1 MRTLALISGLSVAIA
16 VGVVATGAAAQS
28 PADREPAEKTP
39 DVVETSFV
47 TADGA
52 RDLQQSIIIDAPVSV
67 LWKAFTDSAEFVRWG
82 APVASIDMKVGGRLE
97 ASYDASH
104 PLGDP
109 DNIVHRIITFIPER
123 LIVFQN
129 VQAPRMLPHAE
140 AYQRTVVVMQYEP
153 LGPARTRVTETVTGW
168 GADPASNQ
176 LYAFFRVG
184 NASVLEKMKHVY
196 EAK

>member
-1 MRTLALISGLSVAIA
+1 MRTRRLIAGACASIA
-16 VGVVATGAAAQS
+16 VAAGAAAQT
-28 PADREPAEKTP
+28 PADGEPAEKTP
-39 DVVETSFV
+39 DVAETSFV

-52 RDLQQSIIIDAPVSV
+52 RDLQQSIVIDAPVSV

-82 APVASIDMKVGGRLE
+82 APVARIDMKVGGRLE

-129 VQAPRMLPHAE
+129 IQAPRMLPHAE
-140 AYQRTVVVMQYEP
+140 AFQRTVIVLQYEP
-153 LGPARTRVTETVTGW
+153 LGPTRTRVTETVTGW

-176 LYAFFRVG
+176 LYAFFRAG
-184 NASVLEKMKHVY
+184 NASLLEKMKQVY
-196 EAK
+196 GTK

>member
-1 MRTLALISGLSVAIA
+1 M
-16 VGVVATGAAAQS
+16 
-28 PADREPAEKTP
+28 
-39 DVVETSFV
+39 
-47 TADGA
+47 
-52 RDLQQSIIIDAPVSV
+52 SV

-129 VQAPRMLPHAE
+129 IQAPHMLPHAE
-140 AYQRTVVVMQYEP
+140 AFQRTVIVLQYEP

-176 LYAFFRVG
+176 LYAFFRAG

-196 EAK
+196 EAEVVSRPARLPDDSAAGQRRRRAPRGSETPRLRQPPRRARGRWDVAPTRPAPRR

>member
-1 MRTLALISGLSVAIA
+1 MRTRQLIIGTCASIA
-16 VGVVATGAAAQS
+16 VGVVAAGASAQP
-28 PADREPAEKTP
+28 PADKTP
-39 DVVETSFV
+39 DIVESSFV

-52 RDLQQSIIIDAPVSV
+52 RDLQQSIVIDAPVSV
-67 LWKAFTDSAEFVRWG
+67 LWNAFTDSAEFVRWA

-129 VQAPRMLPHAE
+129 VQAPHMLPHAE
-140 AYQRTVVVMQYEP
+140 AYQRTVVVMQYER

-176 LYAFFRVG
+176 LYAFFRAG
-184 NASVLEKMKHVY
+184 NAEVLEKMKHVY